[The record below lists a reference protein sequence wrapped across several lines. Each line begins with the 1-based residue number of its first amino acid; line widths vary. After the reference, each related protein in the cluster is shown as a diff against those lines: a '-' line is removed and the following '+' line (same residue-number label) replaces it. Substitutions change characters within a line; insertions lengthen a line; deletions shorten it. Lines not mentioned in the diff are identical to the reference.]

1 MNKPKGFSLIELLVV
16 IAIIGLL
23 STMAVVSLN
32 NARQKARDARRQGDL
47 KSLQTAIEMYKT
59 QQASNDT
66 PPLNT
71 STAVTWADLS
81 TALAGLLTSAPTD
94 PNNTGIYT
102 YVYCRDTAANNTNNG
117 YILAANMEQ
126 KVAVQ
131 GDLDIAPSASS
142 YISGTVGCIQSGTAT
157 LTAYASMSCAD
168 GAGNLTAA
176 NQYVFC
182 LGQKSNP

>member
-47 KSLQTAIEMYKT
+47 KSIQTAIEMYRT
-59 QQASNDT
+59 QNADDKVPQSA
-66 PPLNT
+66 
-71 STAVTWADLS
+71 TWAALGTD
-81 TALAGLLTSAPTD
+81 LAGFLTSAPVD

-102 YVYCRDTAANNTNNG
+102 YIYCRDTTANNTNTG
-117 YILAANMEQ
+117 YLLGAVMEQ
-126 KVAVQ
+126 KVPIA
-131 GDLDIAPSASS
+131 GDLDIVPNTAGH
-142 YISGTVGCIQSGTAT
+142 ITGTPGCIQSGAAT
-157 LTAYASMSCAD
+157 LTAYATISCDD
-168 GAGNLTAA
+168 GAGNISGA

-182 LGQKSNP
+182 LGQKSN